1 MIISFNGVLIG
12 TIALMSSFGPVLA
25 LSSLAHNLVIT
36 FASGNRVLDLLDEM
50 PQVVEVSDGYQGD
63 LGTIEI
69 NDLSFKYENE
79 VILDKIN
86 MVIKP
91 GEIVGIEGRSGS
103 GKTTLLKLLMR
114 FYDPSSG
121 DILING
127 HNLKSW
133 QSDSLAKLIKMPKSI
148 KSILQK

>member
-1 MIISFNGVLIG
+1 
-12 TIALMSSFGPVLA
+12 
-25 LSSLAHNLVIT
+25 
-36 FASGNRVLDLLDEM
+36 M

-103 GKTTLLKLLMR
+103 GR
-114 FYDPSSG
+114 EQRY
-121 DILING
+121 
-127 HNLKSW
+127 
-133 QSDSLAKLIKMPKSI
+133 
-148 KSILQK
+148 